1 MGRLLLLCFC
11 LSLAAPAFA
20 QWKTFTE
27 TRTVT
32 AKNKPFACK
41 YQVRYKGA
49 LTVDARKSKVTCK
62 PDSKGKFG
70 TVSETFVI
78 GENSVEV
85 VHDVKKGKD
94 TIKNINIAK
103 LTTPAPTTT
112 TTTASPIP
120 TPSPT
125 GTGGGN
131 GGGTGGGT
139 GSGTGGGTGVT
150 TGTGGEEMSCSCKLP
165 LLDNSSESGRRLNK
179 VASRVVE
186 RKKRS
191 TKDLP
196 VETRGN
202 GHNHPSNS
210 YSSGNALGGLVQ
222 VIVLASLAALAAYGK
237 VTLLQN
243 LSGLLGRSLNTDL
256 EEQEA
261 AQTRI
266 LSVLTNNF
274 DRQGL
279 GGLLGGLGEIL
290 GGAGGAVPNPSE
302 QIEGLVEQAIQEQIN
317 EFLTGGGVQTWLASL
332 LESEDMGQMIGEMVN
347 TMIGNMDTENMV
359 NTLSTQLG
367 TDLGEMVSM
376 LDEAMAGTDMAEV
389 LSSLMGEM
397 PEGQMESLLEGV
409 NLNTMEMMMNCSCQ
423 KKN

>member
-1 MGRLLLLCFC
+1 MGAFRDIDGMGRLLLLCFC

-32 AKNKPFACK
+32 GKNKPFACK

-94 TIKNINIAK
+94 TIKNLNIAK
-103 LTTPAPTTT
+103 LTTPAPTTI

-125 GTGGGN
+125 GTGGG
-131 GGGTGGGT
+131 TGG
-139 GSGTGGGTGVT
+139 T

-210 YSSGNALGGLVQ
+210 YSSGNALGDLVQ

-261 AQTRI
+261 AQTRM

-317 EFLTGGGVQTWLASL
+317 EFLTGGGVQSWLASL

-347 TMIGNMDTENMV
+347 T
-359 NTLSTQLG
+359 LSTQLG
-367 TDLGEMVSM
+367 TDLGEMVSI